1 VKGSVV
7 ALLLLLGGVLLI
19 RHGSVDESWAM
30 MGFMATV
37 VWFLVVGRRWYR
49 SAVPTLVLCV
59 LLVGV
64 VNKPQ
69 TYLLVAKAA
78 KADICPIVNDF

>member
-1 VKGSVV
+1 
-7 ALLLLLGGVLLI
+7 
-19 RHGSVDESWAM
+19 M

-78 KADICPIVNDF
+78 KADICPIVKMTFSTEGLKILPIKINLI